1 MFHRFHNVKDS
12 FVGQGSI
19 SSNEFERIIKFV
31 GVKRILNPK
40 EWLFKLKSSSLNKS
54 DLKLYFWLF
63 V

>member
-40 EWLFKLKSSSLNKS
+40 EWLFKLKSSSLK
-54 DLKLYFWLF
+54 
-63 V
+63 